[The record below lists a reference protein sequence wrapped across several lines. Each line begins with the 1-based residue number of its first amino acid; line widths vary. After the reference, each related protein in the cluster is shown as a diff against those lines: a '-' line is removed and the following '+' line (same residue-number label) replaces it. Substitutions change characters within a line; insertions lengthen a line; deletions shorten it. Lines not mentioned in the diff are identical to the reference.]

1 MGTPISAFWA
11 RESPGGFS
19 GTKPCASGAVCA
31 GMGMLAKFGLAPG
44 MTFFGRATT
53 SYDGVVVEFESWKA
67 VPWLMI
73 CRVDQAPVRLE
84 RAGARS
90 AHSAHRPQGH
100 RERGQGTTVNQVD
113 FSPVALV
120 GQEYA
125 E

>member
-44 MTFFGRATT
+44 MTFFGRATK

-84 RAGARS
+84 RAGPGQPIQPTGPRGTAS
-90 AHSAHRPQGH
+90 A
-100 RERGQGTTVNQVD
+100 V
-113 FSPVALV
+113 
-120 GQEYA
+120 
-125 E
+125 